1 MMWLVRLALRRPIS
15 VAVMSLLMMVL
26 GLLAFTRM
34 DVDIFP
40 AIKLPVVLVVWTYPG
55 LSAEDMERR
64 IVWITE
70 RSMTSMISEVSRIES
85 QSIPGLSIIKAYFNS
100 DADLGISMA
109 EITAAAASS
118 YRNMPDG
125 TQLPYIFSYDAAN
138 VPVAQVNI
146 SSETVSAAGLYDYG
160 LNFLRFQF
168 LTIPGFSSPPPV
180 GGAMRDVMVNLNPE
194 ALYAYGLS
202 PADVGNA
209 LADTS
214 IVIPSG
220 QARIGNYTYNVD
232 LNMSPKAVG
241 DFDRLPIAVKH
252 GIPIH
257 LGDVAPVSDSHQPIT
272 NVVKINGQSGSS
284 LLVIKHAGASTL
296 KVVDEVRRR
305 IPLIQQSAPPGIKL
319 SLAFDQSIFVRSALR
334 EVVSESLIAAV
345 LVALMALVFL
355 GSPRSMLIVIISI
368 PLSILTAMVG
378 LQLAGQTLNIMSLG
392 GLALAVGMLVD
403 DATVEIENIH
413 RNHAMGKPLLVAIL
427 EGAAQIATPTLVGT
441 LAVCIVFFPVVMLS
455 GVARY
460 LFTPLAMA
468 VVLAM
473 LTSYLLSRTLVTSM
487 AHRLLPE
494 HHDEHAR
501 GGLWNH
507 FVHGFNAGF
516 ERFGQ
521 GYRRAL
527 ERFMAC
533 RRLTLA
539 CVALMIAASLALVRI
554 TGEDFFPPVD
564 TGMMKL
570 HVRLP
575 SGTRIERT
583 ELVTD
588 EIQQQIRRI
597 IPKAE
602 LDSISVSI
610 GTPLAFTLAFYQSDN
625 TGEQDADILI
635 QLQPK
640 HAPTARYQRLI
651 RQMMATRFPDALAYF
666 QDADIIG
673 QVLNF
678 GLSAPIDIQIGGRN
692 LQVLYALAS
701 RLRDHLQ
708 QVPGVADLRIPEPL
722 DYPALDVDVD
732 RDRALELGATEKQV
746 AAALLTALS
755 GDSLIEPAWWLDDKN
770 GVNYGIIAEMPKAYL
785 GSIQQLANLPVMGSM
800 ARQPATGMTDAA
812 YTPSA
817 QTPPSQVLANIATI
831 RHGVDPAVVD
841 HSAAER
847 VMDVDLG
854 VAGRDLGSV
863 ADEVDLAIARLGKLP
878 KGVRINVLGQSKA
891 MRDAFNTLELGIAL
905 AAILVY
911 LLMAANFQSWM
922 EPLIIMTAVP
932 GALAGAL
939 WALVL
944 THTTINVESLMGA
957 IMAVGVAVANGNLL
971 ISFANELREQGQSP
985 LQAAIVAARTR
996 LRPILMTALA
1006 MILGMLPMALG
1017 LGQGSE
1023 LNAPLGR
1030 AVIGGLVA
1038 ATAMTLF
1045 AVPAV
1050 YASVS
1055 GHRKSTHER
1064 DLEVA
1069 QADAAILADRRHEP

>member
-15 VAVMSLLMMVL
+15 VAVMSLLMTVL

-100 DADLGISMA
+100 DADLGISMG
-109 EITAAAASS
+109 EITSAAASS

-146 SSETVSAAGLYDYG
+146 SSDTVSAAGLYDYG

-180 GGAMRDVMVNLNPE
+180 GGAIRDVMVNLNPD

-202 PADVGNA
+202 PADVGSA

-232 LNMSPKAVG
+232 LNMSPKVVSG
-241 DFDRLPIAVKH
+241 FDRLPIAVSH

-334 EVVSESLIAAV
+334 EVVSESLIAAA

-460 LFTPLAMA
+460 LFTPLALA

-487 AHRLLPE
+487 AHRLLPQ
-494 HHDEHAR
+494 HHDEHAA
-501 GGLWNH
+501 GGLWNR

-521 GYRRAL
+521 VYRRAL
-527 ERFMAC
+527 ERFVAC
-533 RRLTLA
+533 RRLTLS
-539 CVALMIAASLALVRI
+539 CVALMIAASLVLVTI

-588 EIQQQIRRI
+588 QIQEQIRRI

-640 HAPTARYQRLI
+640 HGPTARYQQLI
-651 RQMMATRFPDALAYF
+651 RTMMATHFPNALSYF

-692 LQVLYALAS
+692 LQALYALAS

-746 AAALLTALS
+746 ASALLTALS
-755 GDSLIEPAWWLDDKN
+755 GDSLIQPAWWLDDRS
-770 GVNYGIIAEMPKAYL
+770 GVNYEIVAEMPKAYL
-785 GSIQQLANLPVMGSM
+785 TSIQQLANLPVMGST
-800 ARQPATGMTDAA
+800 AQNSGGMIAAA
-812 YTPSA
+812 YAPSA
-817 QTPPSQVLANIATI
+817 DPPPSQVLANIATI

-863 ADEVDLAIARLGKLP
+863 ADEVDRAIARLGKLP

-891 MRDAFNTLELGIAL
+891 MRDAFSTLEQGIAL

-971 ISFANELREQGQSP
+971 ISFANELREQGQAP
-985 LQAAIVAARTR
+985 LQAALVAARTR

-1006 MILGMLPMALG
+1006 MVLGMLPMALG
-1017 LGQGSE
+1017 LGKGSE

-1030 AVIGGLVA
+1030 AVIGGLLA

-1045 AVPAV
+1045 VVPAV
-1050 YASVS
+1050 YASIS

-1064 DLEVA
+1064 DLEIA
-1069 QADAAILADRRHEP
+1069 QADAVIVAERQQI